1 MLAVIVV
8 CSLEHAC
15 IADVDARAIEVR
27 PGLAVEDRAHAVCGM
42 PARVRPIGG
51 QGVGDI
57 GKPGCGQLSIARRR

>member
-27 PGLAVEDRAHAVCGM
+27 PGLAVEDRAHAVWRHAG
-42 PARVRPIGG
+42 AVRPIGG

-57 GKPGCGQLSIARRR
+57 GNCQDAGSCR